1 MFNKI
6 AILARPR
13 TGSTSLYKMLESQL
27 YPEGFEC
34 FYEPFNPRNYVDY
47 YRKGFDFDYINPL
60 LKFDKILIKT
70 LFGCSQ
76 HPVKSLGLEEIKFV
90 NWMGEFFEKV
100 IVLDRRNKRLQ
111 AESLLAN
118 VDSKIGW
125 DIPKVYEIDK
135 MDKRRIEKE
144 TNAFLHFSEKMSIIT
159 EKKSWPIFYYEDLY
173 VDHNMNEIKR
183 MFDYLEIVM
192 DDKIVYDFI
201 ISDKRKVRIDPH

>member
-13 TGSTSLYKMLESQL
+13 TGSTSLYRMLESQL
-27 YPEGFEC
+27 YSEGFEC

-47 YRKGFDFDYINPL
+47 YRKGFDFDHINPL

-76 HPVKSLGLEEIKFV
+76 HPVKSLGLEEIEFI
-90 NWMGEFFEKV
+90 NWMDGFFERV
-100 IVLDRRNKRLQ
+100 IVLDRRDKRLQ
-111 AESLLAN
+111 AESLLVNA
-118 VDSKIGW
+118 DSKIGW

-135 MDKRRIEKE
+135 IDKVRIEKE
-144 TNAFLHFSEKMSIIT
+144 TNSFLHFSEKMKSIA

-173 VDHNMNEIKR
+173 VDHNMEEIKR
-183 MFDYLEIVM
+183 MFDYLELVM
-192 DDKIVYDFI
+192 DDKKIYDFI